1 MTEYNINGK
10 IYRIEPYSCA
20 SDTLFTFYINITNAC
35 NAKCEFCLNAC
46 NQDIGKLNLIELK
59 SILDL
64 VHKNI
69 SRISISGG
77 EALLYPKEL
86 EELLKLVQT
95 YNKNIIVN
103 TNGAYLLKNLDM
115 LNKYDIGSIQ
125 LSRHHYEDEKNN
137 EVFKVNTISF
147 EDLKNLKLNAD
158 LRINCLLIKNY
169 IDSKEEIIKFLEKI
183 SETDIAQVGF
193 ISMTQVNDYA
203 KENFVD
209 YRDII
214 GDLGPDFVETQRL
227 SDGDACSCNHNLYVA
242 KNGKTIFV
250 YFRYKRENCELGRS
264 LFFDTNGLKEGY

>member
-1 MTEYNINGK
+1 MEFYFKEKTYK
-10 IYRIEPYSCA
+10 IEPYTCA
-20 SDTLFTFYINITNAC
+20 SDNQFPFYINITNAC

-46 NQDIGKLNLIELK
+46 NKDIGKLDLLELK
-59 SILDL
+59 SILDQ
-64 VHKNI
+64 VSPHI

-86 EELLKLVQT
+86 EELLKLVQS

-103 TNGAYLLKNLDM
+103 TNGSFLIQNEEM

-125 LSRHHYEDEKNN
+125 LSRHHYEDDKND
-137 EVFKVNTISF
+137 ELFKIKTITF
-147 EDLKNLKLNAD
+147 DELKTVKLNAD

-169 IDSKEEIIKFLEKI
+169 IDSKEEIIKFLEKV
-183 SETDIAQVGF
+183 SETEIAQIGF
-193 ISMTQVNDYA
+193 ISMTKVNEFT
-203 KENFVD
+203 KQNFVD

-214 GDLGPDFVETQRL
+214 NDLGPDFVETQRL
-227 SDGDACSCNHNLYVA
+227 SDGNECSCNHNLYVA

-250 YFRYKRENCELGRS
+250 YFRYKRDNCESGRS